1 MRLIQLIV
9 QEAIRAKLDLES
21 RDEVIYQAGDL
32 LVQAGAVE
40 PGYVKAMKR
49 VMDELGPYCVIA
61 PGIALL
67 HARPEDG
74 VIRTCLSLITLK
86 TPVAFGHSSNDP
98 VDIAFALGA
107 IDKRSHIEALAE
119 LAEFLSK
126 EDFLQSIRDAQ
137 DTASLQKSI
146 LSFLNSGK

>member
-40 PGYVKAMKR
+40 PGYVKGMKR

>member
-137 DTASLQKSI
+137 DTAALQKSI